1 MSATL
6 IVLVPLL
13 VVPVVGLLA
22 FAGCASFDAADPEPE
37 PTPPGPGPVVVVPPP
52 VPKKPYR
59 DRITGPSGEGLVAY
73 WTLAEPGATTAFDSG
88 PNGLHGTYAG
98 TPAPRLG
105 VPGGALTPRLAG
117 DGCVRFEGSAD
128 QGGYVEVPYSA
139 KLNPGP
145 GLRFSFETWARLRNP
160 GADLGETQ
168 VLASLRSFLPGF
180 VSTGWE
186 LYVTIGSTGIPT
198 FGARVF
204 EGEGADDAHAEVPVD
219 SPLAG
224 ADAWHHVVLV
234 YDGPAKTIAITVRR
248 VGEPNAYTRSAPVT
262 TYRASADTNS
272 PFLLGAG
279 NAPLPAAFFNGDLDE
294 VAFYNTALSADAI
307 EDHFEFATVP

>member
-6 IVLVPLL
+6 FVLVLLL
-13 VVPVVGLLA
+13 VVPVVGLLS
-22 FAGCASFDAADPEPE
+22 FAGCGSFAAEPGMPEPD
-37 PTPPGPGPVVVVPPP
+37 PGPGTVIIVPPT
-52 VPKKPYR
+52 PKRSYR
-59 DRITGPSGEGLVAY
+59 DRITGPGGEGLVAY

-88 PNGLHGTYAG
+88 PSGLHGTYAG
-98 TPAPRLG
+98 TPAPELG
-105 VPGGALTPRLAG
+105 VAGGALTPRVPN
-117 DGCVRFEGSAD
+117 DGCVRFEGTAD
-128 QGGYVEVPYSA
+128 QGGYVTVPYSA

-160 GADLGETQ
+160 GADVGETQ

-186 LYVTIGSTGIPT
+186 LYVTIGSTGLPT

-204 EGEGADDAHAEVPVD
+204 AGSGADDAHAEILVD
-219 SPLAG
+219 SPNAG
-224 ADAWHHVVLV
+224 ADAWHHCVLV

-248 VGEPNAYTRSAPVT
+248 VGEANAFTKDAPVT

-272 PFLLGAG
+272 PFLIGAG
-279 NAPLPAAFFNGDLDE
+279 NAPLPASFFNGDLDE
-294 VAFYNTALSADAI
+294 VAFYNTALTGPQI
-307 EDHFEFATVP
+307 KEHFEFATVP